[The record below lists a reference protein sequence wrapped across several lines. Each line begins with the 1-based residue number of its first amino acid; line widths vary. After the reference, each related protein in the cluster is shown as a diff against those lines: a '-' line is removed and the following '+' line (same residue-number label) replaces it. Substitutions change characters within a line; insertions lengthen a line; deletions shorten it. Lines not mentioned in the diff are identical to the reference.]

1 MKLDI
6 YKYLLATAL
15 LIYVM
20 ALVTVIR
27 ILNQ

>member
-6 YKYLLATAL
+6 YKYLYATAI

-20 ALVTVIR
+20 AVITVIR
-27 ILNQ
+27 ILN